1 MKRINYNI
9 LFFMFTL
16 MYVCTG
22 CMQNEIYE
30 EIKNDSKNINLQLS
44 ITRAVANTNGLAK
57 AEEINVASA
66 YVYIF
71 NSDGALENV
80 GQTKVI
86 NTPVLQSMNS
96 TTDQINRLWHVKEGI
111 KSIYVILN
119 PQNLEK
125 DLDTWEPV
133 STNEIRELVTTD
145 NRNDGIKLFNG
156 KVEGKT
162 KLMTGYKENLM
173 ITGNGG
179 SGSVVIPIER
189 RYAALELDL
198 RKSALIGG
206 DVTVTKVTV
215 SNLTWQSKLFDFSP
229 LWTGGAT
236 DENGGEII
244 SYKDMNVTIPTNY
257 TSVSFAKTGDIIAPE
272 RFYMSPRPVS
282 VSGTNIPC
290 IDIVANVS
298 GKEKTYKA
306 YLTELTDGKCDLSKP
321 LAVEANTIYK
331 IQATLT
337 PKLDDL
343 YIDIIT
349 QPWDVATPQDSILHP
364 GKLGMTNCY
373 IVNPGRSV
381 SIPVLN
387 VYKIW
392 NWQFGEMLS
401 PKKEVKAELIWE
413 DSQGLITGVN
423 ALLES
428 ADYSYSKIQ
437 VQTATG
443 KSGNAVVGMWIDGDP
458 EKTYRWS
465 WHIWVPEDQPQG
477 VDLGGLVTLDRN
489 LGAVIKDAVDKDS
502 YLVNGLFYQW
512 GRKDPFPSAK
522 DWFGRDDTPIYDIN
536 DSNVTIE
543 LKRVDVGTDNNLL
556 NSVRNPSTYYFSESS
571 IADWYTENGTKNDA
585 LWATNKTIYDPCP
598 EGWKV
603 PSDVSVWQTWVGNNT
618 IFPFKK
624 ATGYGRYHLNTNS
637 YYPAAG
643 YRSESDGKLGGSGNN
658 GYWWCTSKLFSYY
671 DRGQGA
677 NINDLST
684 QPRAAGY
691 SIRCV
696 KE

>member
-1 MKRINYNI
+1 MVYRDTLDNTTGNVSIDINVTAGNRTFYAVINEPDDTDI
-9 LFFMFTL
+9 HSALALANHPNGIKQVQYKITNYL
-16 MYVCTG
+16 SNGDGKIVNVLKKTEEYSLPMYGELTSTVISTTSSLS
-22 CMQNEIYE
+22 MQV
-30 EIKNDSKNINLQLS
+30 D
-44 ITRAVANTNGLAK
+44 RAVARIDVYMAK
-57 AEEINVASA
+57 AEGITSDATTQTATLRVDAASE
-66 YVYIF
+66 VGYIA
-71 NSDGALENV
+71 SE
-80 GQTKVI
+80 KVVSTAPTI
-86 NTPVLQSMNS
+86 KNFLDTPVNS
-96 TTDQINRLWHVKEGI
+96 TLTNYSEGTNNGYVKIYSFYIPEQTCPETSDRLVFTIGGI
-111 KSIYVILN
+111 QWNNMETTYNPFILGDN
-119 PQNLEK
+119 SVNTSNKP
-125 DLDTWEPV
+125 LD
-133 STNEIRELVTTD
+133 
-145 NRNDGIKLFNG
+145 K
-156 KVEGKT
+156 
-162 KLMTGYKENLM
+162 
-173 ITGNGG
+173 
-179 SGSVVIPIER
+179 IER
-189 RYAALELDL
+189 NHVYRIYC
-198 RKSALIGG
+198 R
-206 DVTVTKVTV
+206 
-215 SNLTWQSKLFDFSP
+215 
-229 LWTGGAT
+229 
-236 DENGGEII
+236 
-244 SYKDMNVTIPTNY
+244 
-257 TSVSFAKTGDIIAPE
+257 
-272 RFYMSPRPVS
+272 MSPSTKDVSLDVS
-282 VSGTNIPC
+282 VSPWGV
-290 IDIVANVS
+290 VA
-298 GKEKTYKA
+298 
-306 YLTELTDGKCDLSKP
+306 
-321 LAVEANTIYK
+321 
-331 IQATLT
+331 
-337 PKLDDL
+337 
-343 YIDIIT
+343 
-349 QPWDVATPQDSILHP
+349 PQDSILHP

-392 NWQFGEMLS
+392 NWQFGEKLS

-428 ADYSYSKIQ
+428 ADYSYSKIK

-443 KSGNAVVGMWIDGDP
+443 KSGNAVIGMWIDGDP

-571 IADWYTENGTKNDA
+571 IANADWYTENGTKNDA
-585 LWATNKTIYDPCP
+585 LWATSKTIYDPCP

-603 PSDVSVWQTWVGNNT
+603 PSDLSVWQTWVGNNT

-677 NINDLST
+677 NIDDLST